1 MFLLMAALAH
11 AGGYSLDIE
20 MARTGF
26 SSAPPGLDAPEVQRK
41 GHIRAGIFMQYEM
54 NPLVLVV
61 DEKEVGAVVANRFDA
76 QLGASMDVSK
86 RLAIRASLPLAYSW
100 GSQIDELSGDGFGTG
115 DLSAG
120 VRYEILNNKMV
131 AVGAHGDLLVPISSA
146 DHYLG
151 EINPRFVPGV
161 SVAVKPGDLRVAA
174 DLGFVIRGPVTTQQT
189 LAAGQEFS
197 AAVDVSYGLLKD
209 KLRPHVLM
217 LTRVGLESDYAS
229 DASVP
234 LEVLAGAQY
243 KATKEWSV
251 DLYGGRGLTAGY
263 GATDLRV
270 MAGVTY
276 NKTPVEEKVVDN
288 TPAPV
293 FQSTVTDA
301 DLDKIVEAPEPEPP
315 PEPEKP
321 KELAVV
327 TQKEIV
333 IRDPIQF
340 GLGTDQILPES
351 QPTLDFVAKLLSE
364 NADIQSL
371 IIEGHASGEGSF
383 EYNYAL
389 SAKRAEAVFRE
400 LVESGVAPSRLAY
413 RAYGEVRPVKIGDDA
428 ANRRVVFSIAKRLA
442 PGEFNPGWD
451 TEITLPWNG
460 ETRTI
465 PGPPAQTTPPPG
477 PPAKDKGLE
486 IDQEEN

>member
-1 MFLLMAALAH
+1 MLLLVASLAH

-26 SSAPPGLDAPEVQRK
+26 SLAPPGLDAPEVQKK
-41 GHIRAGIFMQYEM
+41 GHVRAGILVQYEM
-54 NPLVLVV
+54 NPLVLVI
-61 DEKEVGAVVANRFDA
+61 DGKEVGAVVANRFDA
-76 QLGASMDVSK
+76 QLGASIDVSK
-86 RLAIRASLPLAYSW
+86 KLALRATLPLAYSW
-100 GSQIDELSGDGFGTG
+100 GNEVSELDGDGFGTG

-151 EINPRFVPGV
+151 ETSPRFVPGV

-197 AAVDVSYGLLKD
+197 AGLDVSYGLFKD
-209 KLRPHVLM
+209 RLRPHAFV
-217 LTRVGLESDYAS
+217 LTRVGLESDYSS
-229 DASVP
+229 DASFPV
-234 LEVLAGAQY
+234 EVLAGAQG
-243 KATKEWSV
+243 KINKEWSADV
-251 DLYGGRGLTAGY
+251 YAGRGLTAGY
-263 GATDLRV
+263 GASDFRAIV
-270 MAGVTY
+270 SVTY
-276 NKTPVEEKVVDN
+276 NKTPAEQKVIDD
-288 TPAPV
+288 TPAPT
-293 FQSTVTDA
+293 FESSVTDA
-301 DLDKIVEAPEPEPP
+301 DIDKIIEAPPPPPP

-340 GLGTDQILPES
+340 ELGTDKILPES
-351 QPTLDFVAKLLSE
+351 QPTLDFVAKLMAE
-364 NADIQSL
+364 NADIQTL
-371 IIEGHASGEGSF
+371 VIEGHASGEGSF

-413 RAYGEVRPVKIGDDA
+413 RAYGEVRPVKLGDDA

-460 ETRTI
+460 QTRTI
-465 PGPPAQTTPPPG
+465 PGPPAPAPAQPAPPP
-477 PPAKDKGLE
+477 KDKGID